1 MKHIYLILCLWCTL
15 STNLQPVLA
24 QKPTQPD
31 STADHNFNTE
41 TSTSKEKKLDP
52 GPAFEFSLKKDLP
65 IVAGSAALGITGLYL
80 IAKTDPLTEEQ
91 VGQLDPASISPF
103 NRGATRQYRQS
114 DERLSDY
121 MFVVSALAPFS
132 VFASPDV
139 RKEFTPVIVMYFET
153 AVLTRGLTSI
163 TKGLVLRSRPF
174 TYNPNVPLGEKLTE
188 DARHSFFSGHV
199 SATSSFC
206 FLTAYMVDRYA
217 KQPGWKWAAWT
228 GAVVIP
234 GAVGYWRYTSGNHF
248 PTDILAGYLI
258 GAGSGLL
265 VPYLHRTQLPEST
278 TLNIQPLPNGI
289 YMSLTF

>member
-1 MKHIYLILCLWCTL
+1 MAQEL
-15 STNLQPVLA
+15 SPA
-24 QKPTQPD
+24 D
-31 STADHNFNTE
+31 STTARNFKTE
-41 TSTSKEKKLDP
+41 TSSDPELDP

-65 IVAGSAALGITGLYL
+65 IVAGSAALGITGFWLV
-80 IAKTDPLTEEQ
+80 AKTEPLTEEQ
-91 VGQLDPASISPF
+91 VRQLDPASISEF
-103 NRGATRQYRQS
+103 NRGATRQYRHR
-114 DERLSDY
+114 DEHLSDY

-139 RKEFTPVIVMYFET
+139 RKEFTPVVVMYLET
-153 AVLTRGLTSI
+153 AILARGLTSI

-174 TYNPNVPLGEKLTE
+174 AYNPNVPLGEKLTA

-217 KQPGWKWAAWT
+217 ERPGWKWAAWT
-228 GAVVIP
+228 GAVVVP

-248 PTDILAGYLI
+248 PTDILAGYFV
-258 GAGSGLL
+258 GAGAGIL
-265 VPYLHRTQLPEST
+265 VPYLHRRQLPDKT
-278 TLNIQPLPNGI
+278 ALNIQPLPNGI

>member
-1 MKHIYLILCLWCTL
+1 MKNIYLLLCFWCSL
-15 STNLQPVLA
+15 SVSLQPAMA
-24 QKPTQPD
+24 QEPAHADSASEHTFTPD
-31 STADHNFNTE
+31 SSAE
-41 TSTSKEKKLDP
+41 PKLDP

-65 IVAGSAALGITGLYL
+65 LLSSSAVMGITGLYL

-91 VGQLDPASISPF
+91 LSMLDPANISKF
-103 NRGATRQYRQS
+103 NRGATRQYRHR
-114 DERLSDY
+114 DAHLSDY
-121 MFVVSALAPFS
+121 MFIVSALAPFS

-139 RKEFTPVIVMYFET
+139 RREFTPVIVMYFET

-163 TKGLVLRSRPF
+163 TKGLILRSRPF
-174 TYNPNVPLGEKLTE
+174 TYNPDVPLANKLTE

-206 FLTAYMVDRYA
+206 FLTAYMVNRYA
-217 KQPGWKWAAWT
+217 ERPGWKWAAWA

-234 GAVGYWRYTSGNHF
+234 GSVGYWRYTSGNHF
-248 PTDILAGYLI
+248 PTDILAGYLV

-265 VPYLHRTQLPEST
+265 VPYLHRAQLPEST
-278 TLNIQPLPNGI
+278 ALNIQPLPNGI

>member
-1 MKHIYLILCLWCTL
+1 MKNIYLVFCFWCTL
-15 STNLQPVLA
+15 SFSLQPAIAQQPVLA
-24 QKPTQPD
+24 D
-31 STADHNFNTE
+31 STIERNFNNE
-41 TSTSKEKKLDP
+41 TPQDPKLDP

-65 IVAGSAALGITGLYL
+65 IVAGSAVLGITGLYL

-91 VGQLDPASISPF
+91 VSMLNPDNISPF
-103 NRGATRQYRQS
+103 ERGATRQYQQS
-114 DERLSDY
+114 DARLSDY

-163 TKGLVLRSRPF
+163 TKGLVLRNRPF
-174 TYNPNVPLGEKLTE
+174 TYNPEVPLADKLTE
-188 DARHSFFSGHV
+188 DARHSFFSGHM
-199 SATSSFC
+199 SATTSFC

-217 KQPGWKWAAWT
+217 ERPGWKWAAWA

-234 GAVGYWRYTSGNHF
+234 GSVGYWRYTSGNHF
-248 PTDILAGYLI
+248 PSDILTGYLI

-265 VPYLHRTQLPEST
+265 VPYLHRTELPENT
-278 TLNIQPLPNGI
+278 ALNIQALPNGI
-289 YMSLTF
+289 YMSYTF